1 MVNPYFSTSYL
12 QNFVH
17 KGFVL
22 FKLLY
27 QQYSHI
33 FITLLKFCE
42 IVLNIL
48 LNVCWIIYSYESI
61 GLFKNVI

>member
-17 KGFVL
+17 KGFV

-27 QQYSHI
+27 QQYSQI

-61 GLFKNVI
+61 RLFKNVI